1 MERTK
6 LEKAS
11 IIFLLAYIIAFTITI
26 VVGLFLVIA
35 GAAGIISWSVMT
47 FFVAIGGVITILCLM
62 CWFVLMMIDI
72 MRE

>member
-26 VVGLFLVIA
+26 VVGLFLLIA
-35 GAAGIISWSVMT
+35 VCAGIIPLSIMT
-47 FFVAIGGVITILCLM
+47 YFVAIGGIITILCLM
-62 CWFVLMMIDI
+62 CWFVLLMIEI